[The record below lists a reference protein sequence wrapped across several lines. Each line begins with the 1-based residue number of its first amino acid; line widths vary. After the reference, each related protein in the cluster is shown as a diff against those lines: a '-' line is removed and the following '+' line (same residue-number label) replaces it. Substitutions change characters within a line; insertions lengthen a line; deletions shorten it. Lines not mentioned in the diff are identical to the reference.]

1 VAGHLFRGS
10 DSAVRLEAAHTVA
23 VAVGPGGPGNGPK
36 RCFDVD
42 IALGQVIQ
50 GQSDKDVDQS

>member
-1 VAGHLFRGS
+1 
-10 DSAVRLEAAHTVA
+10 LEAAHAVA
-23 VAVGPGGPGNGPK
+23 VAVGPGGSGNGPK

-50 GQSDKDVDQS
+50 GQADKDVDQS

>member
-1 VAGHLFRGS
+1 LEAGH
-10 DSAVRLEAAHTVA
+10 TVM
-23 VAVGPGGPGNGPK
+23 VTLGPGGSGNGPK

-50 GQSDKDVDQS
+50 GEADKDVDQP